1 MIDEFEKLKDNEIE
15 SLLKAPLLVCILIAG
30 ADGTIDKKEI
40 REAIS
45 FAQKQT
51 KSQSLLA
58 GYFGEVS
65 QDFEDKLKIL
75 IQGYP
80 YESTQRNPLIIQELQ
95 DLNNVLPKLSK
106 TFALALYNI
115 LKSIAEKI
123 ATSSGG
129 LLGLKSIGNEEARLI
144 NLPMINNPGSWF
156 RIYS

>member
-1 MIDEFEKLKDNEIE
+1 
-15 SLLKAPLLVCILIAG
+15 
-30 ADGTIDKKEI
+30 
-40 REAIS
+40 
-45 FAQKQT
+45 
-51 KSQSLLA
+51 
-58 GYFGEVS
+58 
-65 QDFEDKLKIL
+65 
-75 IQGYP
+75 QGYP

-144 NLPMINNPGSWF
+144 NLPMINNPGS
-156 RIYS
+156 